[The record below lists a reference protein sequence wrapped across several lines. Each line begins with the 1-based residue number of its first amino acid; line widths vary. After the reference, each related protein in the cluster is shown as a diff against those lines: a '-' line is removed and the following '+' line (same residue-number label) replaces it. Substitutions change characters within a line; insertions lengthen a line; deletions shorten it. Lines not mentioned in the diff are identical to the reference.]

1 MLLSEL
7 VLSKRGPLAKI
18 WLSAHHERKLTKQQT
33 LNVDIEDSCGTYCAP
48 FPPLADKQR
57 PFSASRTMILSPFGS
72 RDSSC

>member
-33 LNVDIEDSCGTYCAP
+33 LNVDIEDSCGAYYTPY
-48 FPPLADKQR
+48 PPL
-57 PFSASRTMILSPFGS
+57 G
-72 RDSSC
+72 